1 MKKFAN
7 VRRCGVT
14 LEVGDLVFVKLQPY
28 RFHSLAKRH
37 NEKLSPRYYGPD
49 KVLDRIGLVAY
60 KLELPSHSKIH
71 PVFHISQLKK
81 LVGPTVHH
89 QPLPACL
96 EENLELHVQL
106 E

>member
-28 RFHSLAKRH
+28 RFHSLAKQH

-49 KVLDRIGLVAY
+49 KVLDRIGPVAY

-71 PVFHISQLKK
+71 PVFHFLS
-81 LVGPTVHH
+81 
-89 QPLPACL
+89 
-96 EENLELHVQL
+96 
-106 E
+106 